1 MAGLACCVHDSSPL
15 KEKFNKL
22 VTEDE
27 TLEGN
32 RQALSHRV
40 PTCWNSD
47 LECLLAHMHFKDIV
61 EQLTAVTTNG
71 LQTYCLT
78 EEQWLMSADI
88 QEILLVIS
96 ILLVYLPL
104 NLHLI

>member
-1 MAGLACCVHDSSPL
+1 MAGLACRVHDFSPL

-32 RQALSHRV
+32 RQVLSCYV
-40 PTCWNSD
+40 PTRWNSD
-47 LECLLAHMHFKDIV
+47 LECLLTHMHFKDIV

-71 LQTYCLT
+71 LQTYHLT
-78 EEQWLMSADI
+78 EEQWLTSADI
-88 QEILLVIS
+88 QEILLVIL
-96 ILLVYLPL
+96 ILPVYLPL

>member
-1 MAGLACCVHDSSPL
+1 MAGLARHVHDSSPL

-32 RQALSHRV
+32 RQALSRRV
-40 PTCWNSD
+40 PTRWNSD
-47 LECLLAHMHFKDIV
+47 LECLLAHMHFKAIV

-71 LQTYCLT
+71 LQKYYLT

>member
-1 MAGLACCVHDSSPL
+1 
-15 KEKFNKL
+15 
-22 VTEDE
+22 
-27 TLEGN
+27 
-32 RQALSHRV
+32 
-40 PTCWNSD
+40 
-47 LECLLAHMHFKDIV
+47 MHFKDIV
-61 EQLTAVTTNG
+61 EQLMAVTTNG
-71 LQTYCLT
+71 LQTYHLT